1 MSKLDELVSQLC
13 SNGLEYKEIETLIKD
28 KIIKLISP
36 SIKIKR
42 NDFTSNGRIPIVSQE
57 SEYISGYTNIVDKNI
72 PKEEYICFGDHT
84 EYIKYVDFQFVQG
97 ADGLKIMSIIDKDKL
112 SPKYYYYAVCNF
124 YKK

>member
-42 NDFTSNGRIPIVSQE
+42 NDLLQMGV
-57 SEYISGYTNIVDKNI
+57 
-72 PKEEYICFGDHT
+72 
-84 EYIKYVDFQFVQG
+84 FQ
-97 ADGLKIMSIIDKDKL
+97 
-112 SPKYYYYAVCNF
+112 
-124 YKK
+124 

>member
-57 SEYISGYTNIVDKNI
+57 IRIYIR
-72 PKEEYICFGDHT
+72 
-84 EYIKYVDFQFVQG
+84 
-97 ADGLKIMSIIDKDKL
+97 L
-112 SPKYYYYAVCNF
+112 
-124 YKK
+124 YKHS